1 MRKLVQIAL
10 AVSLVAIVGVIIWQ
24 VLREREPVYHGKRLS
39 VWLVQYGTHH
49 WSEGHWS
56 VGRKGELE
64 AKAENAIRQI
74 GTNAIPT
81 CLRIIATRDSPLL
94 KLVSRFPERWQP
106 FYRLS
111 TPEYQFQGAYGL
123 IALGADAE
131 PAVPAL
137 IAMLNDSHAEV
148 KYAAVFALSS
158 LGSLAEDALPSLIEC
173 LRPDEFAWQG
183 GGILGL
189 GEVHQEPQ
197 RVVRALV
204 QLLDNP
210 RNPQQTQR
218 IHANVIMGLRE
229 FGAQAKPAVPSLLRL
244 LNDADEG
251 IRGQVTNALLTIDPE
266 AAARAGVK
274 VTIRH
279 VDLE

>member
-1 MRKLVQIAL
+1 MRKQVQIAL
-10 AVSLVAIVGVIIWQ
+10 AVLLVAVVGVIAWPALQ
-24 VLREREPVYHGKRLS
+24 EPEPVYRGKRLS
-39 VWLVQYGTHH
+39 AWLLQYGTNH
-49 WSEGHWS
+49 WVEGHWS
-56 VGRKGELE
+56 VGRKGDLDTQ
-64 AKAENAIRQI
+64 AENAIHQI

-94 KLVSRFPERWQP
+94 KLVSRFPERWHP

-111 TPEYQFQGAYGL
+111 TPEYQFQGAFGL
-123 IALGADAE
+123 IALGADAK

-137 IAMLNDSHAEV
+137 IAMLSDSHTEV

-173 LRPDEFAWQG
+173 LRPDEFGWQG

-189 GEVHQEPQ
+189 GEIHQEPE

-204 QLLDNP
+204 QLLDSP
-210 RNPQQTQR
+210 RNPQKRQQIR
-218 IHANVIMGLRE
+218 ANVIMGLRE
-229 FGAQAKPAVPSLLRL
+229 FAALAKPAVPSLLRL
-244 LNDADEG
+244 LTDADEG

-266 AAARAGVK
+266 AAARAGVAPP
-274 VTIRH
+274 
-279 VDLE
+279 